1 MQNKLGFLFI
11 ILAGFS
17 TSCGTIQ
24 KMNTLVTDS
33 TDSINAN
40 REAIEYNTQLVQ
52 ENARIINDSTR
63 TIQENRQVIDE
74 STRTIQENH
83 QHLLKAAG

>member
-11 ILAGFS
+11 LVAS

-24 KMNTLVTDS
+24 QMNTLVTDS

-40 REAIEYNTQLVQ
+40 REAVEYDTWVIQ

-63 TIQENRQVIDE
+63 TIQENRRVIDE
-74 STRTIQENH
+74 STRAIQENH
-83 QHLLKAAG
+83 QHILDAEG